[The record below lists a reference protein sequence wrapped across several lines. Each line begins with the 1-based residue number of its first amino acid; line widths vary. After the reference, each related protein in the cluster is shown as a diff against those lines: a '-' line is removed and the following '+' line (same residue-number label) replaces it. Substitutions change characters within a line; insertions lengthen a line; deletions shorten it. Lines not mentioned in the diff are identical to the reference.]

1 MMREYEHVVPFSFDL
16 STLVQRSVASLY
28 SHLVTRPTG
37 RALRL
42 SVVRPVNNEEKLVEH
57 SIRRVRAVPL
67 DIELICI
74 DDGSR
79 DSSAQVL
86 AQHGWGDD
94 QRRPRLRELPVL
106 EGVRHLK
113 PLPSRSEIYD
123 EIWERRG
130 EEE

>member
-1 MMREYEHVVPFSFDL
+1 MRTVALELPESDFEVL
-16 STLVQRSVASLY
+16 SREARAQNRSL
-28 SHLVTRPTG
+28 P
-37 RALRL
+37 
-42 SVVRPVNNEEKLVEH
+42 
-57 SIRRVRAVPL
+57 
-67 DIELICI
+67 ELI
-74 DDGSR
+74 R
-79 DSSAQVL
+79 KVL